1 MTNLYSVIA
10 VLLLVLGNAYFVAAE
25 YSLVTARRSRLADL
39 ADAGSPRARPARR
52 LLDDPVRF
60 IATSQLG
67 VTAFSILIGAVG
79 EPLLAEL
86 FDPWLAATPP
96 LILSPPPPPH
106 PPPLFGE
113 P

>member
-1 MTNLYSVIA
+1 MTNLYSIIA

-25 YSLVTARRSRLADL
+25 YSLITARRSRLADL
-39 ADAGSPRARPARR
+39 ADAGSRRARLAVK

-79 EPLLAEL
+79 EPLLAEV
-86 FDPWLAATPP
+86 FDTWLPATAPFLPPP
-96 LILSPPPPPH
+96 LLHPH
-106 PPPLFGE
+106 PPVAI
-113 P
+113 